1 MIRRKSESA
10 VSETISTVLAVALTV
25 ILAALVAAYMF
36 GMMPNIPVSR
46 TLAYSAEQPDGN
58 TIVITYHGGPDA
70 NSLSYANVVVTPN
83 GGGSITQK
91 NSTISFVDPVNPTD
105 IEIERKIGSTMK
117 ITTAS
122 GGFVNK
128 DHVVVIGHFEN
139 GQEQVVLDML
149 I

>member
-1 MIRRKSESA
+1 MKGTKKESA

-25 ILAALVAAYMF
+25 ILASLVAAYMF

-46 TLAYSAEQPDGN
+46 TLAYSADQPDGN

-70 NSLSYANVVVTPN
+70 NTLLYSNVVVTPSN
-83 GGGSITQK
+83 GGSVTYK
-91 NSTISFVDPVNPTD
+91 NTTISFTDPTKPTD
-105 IEIERKIGSTMK
+105 IEIERRIGSMMTV
-117 ITTAS
+117 TTAS
-122 GGFVNK
+122 GGFINK
-128 DHVVVIGHFEN
+128 DHIVIIGHFDN